1 MLQTAS
7 LFCSF
12 CTTHGKHIKFRFL
25 SNRLSLIY
33 LRKKKTSVKY
43 RSQYFK
49 ELGCSW
55 QKVKYSQAGFSRFVL
70 WVRRAKWKQQTLVHG
85 LLLMVGCCRALRL
98 RDNKRVALTMIHP
111 SIIHTVY
118 PCSVAQED
126 WSQSQLTGNSLD
138 RSQVTHGW
146 HIETNKHSRSR
157 QSQVN
162 PIHLLY
168 PHSKARSPRASC
180 REARAL
186 TTTPLCSGSCTDTFS
201 APQKMHQES
210 IQNQTLRAL

>member
-1 MLQTAS
+1 MLTGTGAFSFQIKTAS

-12 CTTHGKHIKFRFL
+12 CTTHWKYIKFRFL

-33 LRKKKTSVKY
+33 LNKKKKTTVNY
-43 RSQYFK
+43 RSRYFK

-70 WVRRAKWKQQTLVHG
+70 WVRRAKWKPQTLVHG
-85 LLLMVGCCRALRL
+85 LLVMVGYCRALRL
-98 RDNKRVALTMIHP
+98 RDNKRVAQTMIHP

-146 HIETNKHSRSR
+146 HIETNNITFTTPVGNFKSI
-157 QSQVN
+157 QSTYCT
-162 PIHLLY
+162 HLWTY
-168 PHSKARSPRASC
+168 C
-180 REARAL
+180 RENMQNPHRKAQNHLAER
-186 TTTPLCSGSCTDTFS
+186 
-201 APQKMHQES
+201 QEC
-210 IQNQTLRAL
+210 